1 MPNPTQAGQQNQS
14 PAQKPGQQQN
24 GGQKPGQQSQA
35 TAKGDK
41 NPKEPHEQASNT
53 DT

>member
-1 MPNPTQAGQQNQS
+1 MTNQSQAGQQNQS
-14 PAQKPGQQQN
+14 PAQKPGQQQG
-24 GGQKPGQQSQA
+24 GGQKPGQQSQVP
-35 TAKGDK
+35 AKGDK